1 MSDGYSLNAS
11 CSNYWYNNG
20 VNTTL
25 IGFENKFT
33 LDKKFNA
40 ALFSGVALDTK
51 SGGSMVIDL
60 KASHNYDNKGII
72 GQNLRIRN
80 NFGDGAVTT
89 QFRYSPCT
97 VSVPVAENTKVY
109 LNPHGVAK
117 YNYTTKKWDT
127 GAGAFLGVTQNF
139 KNGLSV
145 SLEGQRYNIQNPKEN
160 DGNWGINFILSKT
173 F

>member
-1 MSDGYSLNAS
+1 MPDGISINAS

-20 VNTTL
+20 VNTTV
-25 IGFENKFT
+25 IGLESKFPAGRFSAGI
-33 LDKKFNA
+33 FNGI
-40 ALFSGVALDTK
+40 SLDTK
-51 SGGSMVIDL
+51 SGGAMVIDL
-60 KASHNYDNKGII
+60 KAAHSYDKNGIV

-80 NFGDGAVTT
+80 NFAEGAITT

-97 VSVPVAENTKVY
+97 VNIPVAEKTSVY

-117 YNYTTKKWDT
+117 YNYTDKKWDT

-145 SLEGQRYNIQNPKEN
+145 SLEGQRYNIQDFKEN
-160 DGNWGINFILSKT
+160 DGNWGVNFIISKK